1 MTNTPPAPATASI
14 SDQATELLAQLL
26 TEVDQVDPTPVTMAT
41 IRDRLPFDLYT
52 EFRLSLH
59 NLAYTATNTT
69 DDAVI
74 IIAEELA
81 DVRAALTGPGFML
94 HTPDRQALIE
104 HIGTRL
110 GWSSGLVSALR
121 GITIRRI
128 PRWQL
133 EGRTTAPTI
142 DTLTAELEAAAREAA
157 AAANAAAFAA
167 VREQWVAAY
176 SAALQYIGRIEA
188 NGDQP
193 PTLNDIC
200 THICRAI

>member
-1 MTNTPPAPATASI
+1 MTTTPPAPAIVSI
-14 SDQATELLAQLL
+14 SDQAAQLLTELLA
-26 TEVDQVDPTPVTMAT
+26 EVDQVDPTPVTMAT
-41 IRDRLPFDLYT
+41 IRDRLPLNLYA
-52 EFRLSLH
+52 EFRVSLH
-59 NLAYTATNTT
+59 NLAHTAKTTT
-69 DDAVI
+69 DDAI
-74 IIAEELA
+74 IILAEELA
-81 DVRAALTGPGFML
+81 DVRAALTGPGFIL
-94 HTPDRQALIE
+94 HTPVRQALIA

-133 EGRTTAPTI
+133 EGRPTAPTI
-142 DTLTAELEAAAREAA
+142 ETLTAELEAAAREAA

-200 THICRAI
+200 THICGAI